1 MSESSESSE
10 PSEPSER
17 PTAPV
22 DPRSSWGLPP
32 FGTMD
37 PVAPLDEVVTRVL
50 APNASPM
57 TLDGTNTY
65 VIGVAGTGEALVVD
79 PGPDHADHLA
89 RVESVLSARDAAVR
103 AVVVTHH
110 HLDHAEA
117 AVAWSKR
124 FGAPVM
130 ASDAGVAHPPSAP
143 AGHLGETLTD
153 GARVSLAGLGVEV
166 VATPGHTRDHLSLRL
181 ETGALFTGDHV
192 LGRGTSV
199 VAYPDGDLEA
209 YLRSLHRVLEL
220 GPDVL
225 YPGHGPALREDPGAV
240 LRFYADHR
248 RYREQQVLAAL
259 EGRRATPLDLVAD
272 IYADMDRRVWPA
284 AEASTRA
291 TLALLADRG
300 QIRWDADDRVSL
312 RTSA

>member
-1 MSESSESSE
+1 MTE
-10 PSEPSER
+10 PLTEP
-17 PTAPV
+17 PVAPL
-22 DPRSSWGLPP
+22 DPRSSWDLPE
-32 FGTMD
+32 FGAMASVTD
-37 PVAPLDEVVTRVL
+37 LDETVTRVL

-65 VIGVAGTGEALVVD
+65 VIGAPGTGEVIVVD
-79 PGPDHADHLA
+79 PGPDDAEHLA
-89 RVESVLSARDAAVR
+89 RVESVLSARDAGVR

-117 AVAWSKR
+117 AVAWAGR
-124 FGAPVM
+124 FGAPVA
-130 ASDAGVAHPPSAP
+130 ASDAAVATPPGAP
-143 AGHLGETLTD
+143 AGHRGETLVD
-153 GARVSLAGLGVEV
+153 GQHLSVAGMGIDV

-181 ETGALFTGDHV
+181 ETGALLTGDHV

-199 VAYPDGDLEA
+199 VAHPDGDLEA
-209 YLRSLHRVLEL
+209 YLRSLHRVLEV

-240 LRFYADHR
+240 LRFYAAHR

-259 EGRRATPLDLVAD
+259 VGRHATPREVVAD
-272 IYADMDRRVWPA
+272 IYAEVDRRLWPA

-291 TLALLADRG
+291 TLALLAQRG
-300 QIRWDADDRVSL
+300 QVRWDADGRVTL
-312 RTSA
+312 AGPA